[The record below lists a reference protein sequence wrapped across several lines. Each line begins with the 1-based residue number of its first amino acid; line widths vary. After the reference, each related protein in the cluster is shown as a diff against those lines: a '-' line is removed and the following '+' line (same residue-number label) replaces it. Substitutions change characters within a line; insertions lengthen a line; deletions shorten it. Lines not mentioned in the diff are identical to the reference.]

1 MAISWAGASPR
12 ADVDATP
19 ADKGYGEGGGVGTG
33 ANPKDPQ
40 IYFLPMGPQI
50 YFLSQDILTVSLK
63 DFLKTSKYFYKFLK
77 TP

>member
-1 MAISWAGASPR
+1 MPHQQIRVRG
-12 ADVDATP
+12 D
-19 ADKGYGEGGGVGTG
+19 GGVGTG